1 MYEVYT
7 TCIPDDACELTHG
20 PSTHPQILSQTLEQL
35 QMNISSSMVVGART
49 WRKICQTTLVSYGIS
64 EACAV
69 PLLMIGRLGDGVH
82 QVKVAQA
89 AGMESPSL
97 VRLLDQLCSSG
108 YVCRTEDIHDRR
120 AKALSLTARGRELVQ
135 AVEQQLVRLRREVLA
150 TIDPDDLEA
159 ALRVLRAF
167 EGFLNGFFTGM
178 PPARDWFYGVRTF
191 AASMIALYIAML
203 MQMPRPYWAMA
214 TVYIVSS
221 PFVGPTSSKALYRAV
236 GTFMGAAAAV
246 FFVPM
251 FVQTPYVLVVVIALW
266 TGILLFLS
274 LHLRTANSYALM
286 LAGYTLP
293 LIALPVVDN
302 PLAVWDVAEARTEEI
317 FLGIAVA
324 AVVGAMFWP
333 RRLAPVFDDSVS
345 KWFADAQVYSQ
356 RFLSR
361 NVQPEE
367 ISTLRGG
374 MVATFNTLELMIG
387 QLPHE
392 GSRPQTVRNTKE
404 LRGRMIHLLP
414 VIDALDDAVYA
425 LEHRAPELLERFTP
439 LLTAANEWLASTQ
452 KDAPLE
458 RWRVL
463 RDQIEALQP
472 DADALDDRHQLLF
485 SNALYRLGEWV
496 DLWQDCRSLQ
506 AAIQCESQDSWRA
519 VYRHWRLGRLTPFL
533 DRGLMFYSA
542 FSTVTAI
549 IVASVL
555 WILLGWTD
563 GGSAVILAAV
573 ACSFFASMDDPAPQI
588 YRFFFWTAMSV
599 LFASLYLF
607 LVLPNLH
614 DFPMLVLAF
623 SVPFICI
630 GTLTVQPRFYL
641 GMLLTLV
648 NTSSFISIQGAYDA
662 DFLAFANS
670 NLAGPVGLLFAFVWT
685 LIARPFGAEL
695 AAKRLT
701 RFSWRDIDT
710 GIALREVRVALN
722 LLDLLAYSPR
732 ILGVPRVLLNQVVE
746 GVGGYFK
753 ACLKAGERLPA
764 PSGLLMTL
772 DRTRRAL
779 NGQGLQGED
788 ETRLHLLHALSGLRL
803 ALLPG
808 VEFLGGTEME
818 APLPDGAPL

>member
-1 MYEVYT
+1 M
-7 TCIPDDACELTHG
+7 
-20 PSTHPQILSQTLEQL
+20 S
-35 QMNISSSMVVGART
+35 
-49 WRKICQTTLVSYGIS
+49 
-64 EACAV
+64 
-69 PLLMIGRLGDGVH
+69 
-82 QVKVAQA
+82 
-89 AGMESPSL
+89 
-97 VRLLDQLCSSG
+97 
-108 YVCRTEDIHDRR
+108 
-120 AKALSLTARGRELVQ
+120 
-135 AVEQQLVRLRREVLA
+135 
-150 TIDPDDLEA
+150 
-159 ALRVLRAF
+159 
-167 EGFLNGFFTGM
+167 GFFSGM

-191 AASMIALYIAML
+191 AASMIALYIALL

-236 GTFMGAAAAV
+236 GTFLGAAAAV
-246 FFVPM
+246 LFVPM
-251 FVQTPYVLVVVIALW
+251 FVQSPYVLVVVIALW

-274 LHLRTANSYALM
+274 MHLRTANNYALM

-302 PLAVWDVAEARTEEI
+302 PLGVWDVAEARTEEI

-333 RRLAPVFDDSVS
+333 RRLAPVFNDSVG
-345 KWFADAQVYSQ
+345 KWFADASTYSQ
-356 RFLSR
+356 RFLGR

-367 ISTLRGG
+367 VSALRAS
-374 MVATFNTLELMIG
+374 MVTTFNTLELMIG

-392 GSRPQTVRNTKE
+392 GARPQTVRNTKE

-414 VIDALDDAVYA
+414 VIDALDDALYA
-425 LEHRAPELLERFTP
+425 LERRTPELVDKFTP
-439 LLTAANEWLASTQ
+439 LLVAATQWLEH
-452 KDAPLE
+452 KDADLN
-458 RWRVL
+458 RWQAL
-463 RDQIEALQP
+463 KDQLQALQP
-472 DADALDDRHQLLF
+472 DAEALEDRKQLLF
-485 SNALYRLGEWV
+485 SNAIYRLGEWI

-506 AAIQCESQDSWRA
+506 HAIQCESQDSWRA
-519 VYRHWRLGRLTPFL
+519 VYRHWRLGRLTAFL
-533 DRGLMFYSA
+533 DRGLMLYSA
-542 FSTVTAI
+542 ASTVMAI

-563 GGSAVILAAV
+563 GGAAVILAAV

-623 SVPFICI
+623 AVPFII
-630 GTLTVQPRFYL
+630 VGTLTVKPQFYL

-662 DFLAFANS
+662 DFLSFVNS

-701 RFSWRDIDT
+701 RFAWRDIVSLTEPATLADHRKLGVQVLDRLMQHLPRLAMTGQDT
-710 GIALREVRVALN
+710 GSALRDLRVALN
-722 LLDLLAYSPR
+722 LLDLP
-732 ILGVPRVLLNQVVE
+732 VL
-746 GVGGYFK
+746 
-753 ACLKAGERLPA
+753 
-764 PSGLLMTL
+764 S
-772 DRTRRAL
+772 
-779 NGQGLQGED
+779 
-788 ETRLHLLHALSGLRL
+788 LSSSSSTVIGIATWCSSKLSI
-803 ALLPG
+803 AFG
-808 VEFLGGTEME
+808 S
-818 APLPDGAPL
+818 

>member
-1 MYEVYT
+1 
-7 TCIPDDACELTHG
+7 
-20 PSTHPQILSQTLEQL
+20 LS
-35 QMNISSSMVVGART
+35 
-49 WRKICQTTLVSYGIS
+49 
-64 EACAV
+64 
-69 PLLMIGRLGDGVH
+69 
-82 QVKVAQA
+82 
-89 AGMESPSL
+89 
-97 VRLLDQLCSSG
+97 
-108 YVCRTEDIHDRR
+108 
-120 AKALSLTARGRELVQ
+120 
-135 AVEQQLVRLRREVLA
+135 
-150 TIDPDDLEA
+150 
-159 ALRVLRAF
+159 
-167 EGFLNGFFTGM
+167 GFFSGM
-178 PPARDWFYGVRTF
+178 PSARDWFYGVRTF
-191 AASMIALYIAML
+191 AASMIALYIALL

-236 GTFMGAAAAV
+236 GTFLGAAAAV
-246 FFVPM
+246 LFVPM
-251 FVQTPYVLVVVIALW
+251 FVQSPYVLVVVIALW
-266 TGILLFLS
+266 TGTLLFLS
-274 LHLRTANSYALM
+274 MHLRTANNYALM

-293 LIALPVVDN
+293 LIALPVVNN

-333 RRLAPVFDDSVS
+333 RRLAPVFNDSVS
-345 KWFADAQVYSQ
+345 KWFADASTYSA
-356 RFLSR
+356 RFLGR
-361 NVQPEE
+361 NLQPDEV
-367 ISTLRGG
+367 SALRTS

-392 GSRPQTVRNTKE
+392 GARPQTVRNTKE

-414 VIDALDDAVYA
+414 VIDALDDALYA
-425 LEHRAPELLERFTP
+425 LERRTPELVDKFAP
-439 LLTAANEWLASTQ
+439 LLAAASEWLEH
-452 KDAPLE
+452 KDAE
-458 RWRVL
+458 IGRWQAL
-463 RDQIEALQP
+463 KDQLEALQP
-472 DADALDDRHQLLF
+472 SAEELGDRKQLLF
-485 SNALYRLGEWV
+485 SNAIYRLGEWV

-506 AAIQCESQDSWRA
+506 HAIQCESQDSWRA

-542 FSTVTAI
+542 ASTVAAI

-599 LFASLYLF
+599 VFASLYLF

-623 SVPFICI
+623 AVPFICI
-630 GTLTVQPRFYL
+630 GTLTVKPQFYL

-662 DFLAFANS
+662 DFLSFANS

-701 RFSWRDIDT
+701 RFAWRDIVSLTEPASLADHRRLGVQVLDRLMQHLPRLAVIGQDT

-722 LLDLLAYSPR
+722 LLDLLAYT
-732 ILGVPRVLLNQVVE
+732 PRVQGAPQALLHQVVAE
-746 GVGGYFK
+746 VGEYFR

-764 PSGLLMTL
+764 PSPLLMTL

-779 NGQGLQGED
+779 AGAPD
-788 ETRLHLLHALSGLRL
+788 EQTRLHLLHALSGLRL

-808 VEFLGGTEME
+808 VEFVGSAEPE
-818 APLPDGAPL
+818 EPLPHGIDGAPL

>member
-1 MYEVYT
+1 
-7 TCIPDDACELTHG
+7 
-20 PSTHPQILSQTLEQL
+20 
-35 QMNISSSMVVGART
+35 
-49 WRKICQTTLVSYGIS
+49 
-64 EACAV
+64 
-69 PLLMIGRLGDGVH
+69 
-82 QVKVAQA
+82 
-89 AGMESPSL
+89 
-97 VRLLDQLCSSG
+97 
-108 YVCRTEDIHDRR
+108 
-120 AKALSLTARGRELVQ
+120 
-135 AVEQQLVRLRREVLA
+135 
-150 TIDPDDLEA
+150 
-159 ALRVLRAF
+159 
-167 EGFLNGFFTGM
+167 M
-178 PPARDWFYGVRTF
+178 PPARDWFYGARTF

-236 GTFMGAAAAV
+236 GTLLGAAAAV
-246 FFVPM
+246 LFVPM
-251 FVQTPYVLVVVIALW
+251 FVQSPYLLVLVIALW

-317 FLGIAVA
+317 FLGIVCA
-324 AVVGAMFWP
+324 AVVGSMFWP
-333 RRLAPVFDDSVS
+333 RRLAPVFVDAAG
-345 KWFADAQVYSQ
+345 KWFADAATYSQ

-361 NVQPEE
+361 TVDPQEV
-367 ISTLRGG
+367 SALRGS
-374 MVATFNTLELMIG
+374 MVATFNSLELMIG

-392 GSRPQTVRNTKE
+392 GARPQTVRNTKE

-414 VIDALDDAVYA
+414 VVDALDDALYA
-425 LEHRAPELLERFTP
+425 LERRTPELVAQFAP
-439 LLTAANEWLASTQ
+439 LLEQANAWLQDTAAGASV
-452 KDAPLE
+452 E
-458 RWRVL
+458 RWQAL
-463 RDQIEALQP
+463 RNQLDALQP
-472 DADALDDRHQLLF
+472 SAEALDDRRQLLL
-485 SNALYRLGEWV
+485 SNALYRLGEWI

-506 AAIQCESQDSWRA
+506 HAIQCESQDTWRA

-533 DRGLMFYSA
+533 DRGLMLYSVV
-542 FSTVTAI
+542 STITAI

-607 LVLPNLH
+607 LILPNLH

-623 SVPFICI
+623 AVPFICV

-641 GMLLTLV
+641 GMLLTIV

-662 DFLAFANS
+662 DFLSFANS
-670 NLAGPVGLLFAFVWT
+670 NLAGPMGLLFAFVWT
-685 LIARPFGAEL
+685 LIARPFGSEL

-701 RFSWRDIDT
+701 RFSWRDIVGLTQPATLAEHRHLGAQMLDRLMQHLPRLAMTGQDT
-710 GIALREVRVALN
+710 GVALRELRVALN

-732 ILGVPRVLLNQVVE
+732 VQGSAQALVRQVVAE
-746 GVGGYFK
+746 VGAYFQ

-764 PSGLLMTL
+764 PSALLMTL

-779 NGQGLQGED
+779 NAQAQD
-788 ETRLHLLHALSGLRL
+788 DHETRLHLLHALSGLRL

-808 VEFLGGTEME
+808 VEFVGGGELE
-818 APLPDGAPL
+818 EPLPHGIDGAPL

>member
-1 MYEVYT
+1 
-7 TCIPDDACELTHG
+7 
-20 PSTHPQILSQTLEQL
+20 
-35 QMNISSSMVVGART
+35 
-49 WRKICQTTLVSYGIS
+49 
-64 EACAV
+64 
-69 PLLMIGRLGDGVH
+69 
-82 QVKVAQA
+82 
-89 AGMESPSL
+89 
-97 VRLLDQLCSSG
+97 
-108 YVCRTEDIHDRR
+108 
-120 AKALSLTARGRELVQ
+120 
-135 AVEQQLVRLRREVLA
+135 
-150 TIDPDDLEA
+150 
-159 ALRVLRAF
+159 
-167 EGFLNGFFTGM
+167 M

-191 AASMIALYIAML
+191 AASMIALYIALL

-221 PFVGPTSSKALYRAV
+221 PFLGPTSSKALYRAI
-236 GTFMGAAAAV
+236 GTFVGAAAAV
-246 FFVPM
+246 LFVPM
-251 FVQTPYVLVVVIALW
+251 FVQSPYVLVVVIALW
-266 TGILLFLS
+266 TGTLLFLS
-274 LHLRTANSYALM
+274 LHLRTANNYALM

-293 LIALPVVDN
+293 LIALPVVNN
-302 PLAVWDVAEARTEEI
+302 PLGVWDVAEARTEEI

-333 RRLAPVFDDSVS
+333 RRLAPVFNDSVS
-345 KWFADAQVYSQ
+345 KWFTDASTYSL

-367 ISTLRGG
+367 VSALRAS
-374 MVATFNTLELMIG
+374 MVATFNSLELMIG

-414 VIDALDDAVYA
+414 VIDALDDALYA
-425 LEHRAPELLERFTP
+425 LERRTPELVDKFAP
-439 LLTAANEWLASTQ
+439 LLAATTEWLEH
-452 KDAPLE
+452 KDADLD
-458 RWRVL
+458 RWQAL
-463 RDQIEALQP
+463 KAQLEALQP
-472 DADALDDRHQLLF
+472 APEALDERKQLLF
-485 SNALYRLGEWV
+485 SNAIYRLGEWI

-506 AAIQCESQDSWRA
+506 YAIQCESQDSWRA
-519 VYRHWRLGRLTPFL
+519 VYRHWRLGRLSPFL

-542 FSTVTAI
+542 ASTVTAI

-599 LFASLYLF
+599 VFASLYLF

-623 SVPFICI
+623 AVPFICV
-630 GTLTVQPRFYL
+630 GTLTVKPQFYL

-662 DFLAFANS
+662 DFLSFANS
-670 NLAGPVGLLFAFVWT
+670 NLAGPMGLLFAFIWT

-701 RFSWRDIDT
+701 RFSWRDIVSLSESATLSEHRLLGIRMLDRLMQHLPRLAMT
-710 GIALREVRVALN
+710 GQDSGVALREVRVALN
-722 LLDLLAYSPR
+722 LLDLLAYTPR
-732 ILGVPRVLLNQVVE
+732 VLGVPQVLLRQVVAE
-746 GVGGYFK
+746 VGEYFK
-753 ACLKAGERLPA
+753 ACLKAGERLQA
-764 PSGLLMTL
+764 PSPLLMTL

-779 NGQGLQGED
+779 SGAGDD
-788 ETRLHLLHALSGLRL
+788 ETRRHLLHALSGLRL

-808 VEFLGGTEME
+808 VEFVGSAESE
-818 APLPDGAPL
+818 EPLPHGIDGAPL

>member
-1 MYEVYT
+1 
-7 TCIPDDACELTHG
+7 
-20 PSTHPQILSQTLEQL
+20 
-35 QMNISSSMVVGART
+35 
-49 WRKICQTTLVSYGIS
+49 
-64 EACAV
+64 
-69 PLLMIGRLGDGVH
+69 
-82 QVKVAQA
+82 
-89 AGMESPSL
+89 
-97 VRLLDQLCSSG
+97 
-108 YVCRTEDIHDRR
+108 
-120 AKALSLTARGRELVQ
+120 
-135 AVEQQLVRLRREVLA
+135 
-150 TIDPDDLEA
+150 
-159 ALRVLRAF
+159 
-167 EGFLNGFFTGM
+167 M

-191 AASMIALYIAML
+191 AASMIALYIALL

-221 PFVGPTSSKALYRAV
+221 PFLGPTSSKALYRAV
-236 GTFMGAAAAV
+236 GTFVGAAAAV
-246 FFVPM
+246 LFVPM
-251 FVQTPYVLVVVIALW
+251 FVQSPYVLVVVIALW
-266 TGILLFLS
+266 TGTLLFLS
-274 LHLRTANSYALM
+274 LHLRTANNYALM

-293 LIALPVVDN
+293 LIALPVVNN
-302 PLAVWDVAEARTEEI
+302 PLGVWDVAEARTEEI

-333 RRLAPVFDDSVS
+333 RRLAPVFNDSVS
-345 KWFADAQVYSQ
+345 KWFTDASTYSL

-367 ISTLRGG
+367 VSALRAS
-374 MVATFNTLELMIG
+374 MVATFNSLELMIG

-414 VIDALDDAVYA
+414 VIDALDDALYA
-425 LEHRAPELLERFTP
+425 LERRTPELVDKFTP
-439 LLTAANEWLASTQ
+439 LLAATTEWLEH
-452 KDAPLE
+452 KDADLD
-458 RWRVL
+458 RWQAL
-463 RDQIEALQP
+463 KDQLEALQP
-472 DADALDDRHQLLF
+472 APEALDDRKQLLF
-485 SNALYRLGEWV
+485 SNAIYRLGEWI

-506 AAIQCESQDSWRA
+506 YAIQCESQDSWRA
-519 VYRHWRLGRLTPFL
+519 VYRHWRLGRLSPFL

-542 FSTVTAI
+542 ASTVTAI

-599 LFASLYLF
+599 VFASLYLF

-623 SVPFICI
+623 AVPFICV
-630 GTLTVQPRFYL
+630 GTLTVKPQFYL

-662 DFLAFANS
+662 DFLSFANS
-670 NLAGPVGLLFAFVWT
+670 NLAGPMGLLFAFIWT

-701 RFSWRDIDT
+701 RFSWRDIVSLSEPATLSEHRLLGIRMLDRLMQHLPRLAMT
-710 GIALREVRVALN
+710 GQDSGVALREVRVALN
-722 LLDLLAYSPR
+722 LLDLLAYTPR
-732 ILGVPRVLLNQVVE
+732 VLGVPQVLLRQVVAE
-746 GVGGYFK
+746 VGEYFK
-753 ACLKAGERLPA
+753 ACLKAGERLQA
-764 PSGLLMTL
+764 PSPLLMTL

-779 NGQGLQGED
+779 SGAGDD
-788 ETRLHLLHALSGLRL
+788 ETRRHLLHALSGLRL

-808 VEFLGGTEME
+808 VEFVGAAEPE
-818 APLPDGAPL
+818 EPLPHGIDGAPL

>member
-1 MYEVYT
+1 M
-7 TCIPDDACELTHG
+7 
-20 PSTHPQILSQTLEQL
+20 S
-35 QMNISSSMVVGART
+35 
-49 WRKICQTTLVSYGIS
+49 
-64 EACAV
+64 
-69 PLLMIGRLGDGVH
+69 
-82 QVKVAQA
+82 
-89 AGMESPSL
+89 
-97 VRLLDQLCSSG
+97 
-108 YVCRTEDIHDRR
+108 
-120 AKALSLTARGRELVQ
+120 
-135 AVEQQLVRLRREVLA
+135 
-150 TIDPDDLEA
+150 
-159 ALRVLRAF
+159 
-167 EGFLNGFFTGM
+167 GFFTGV
-178 PPARDWFYGVRTF
+178 PPARDWFFGVRTF
-191 AASMIALYIAML
+191 AASMIALYIALL

-236 GTFMGAAAAV
+236 GTFLGAAAAV

-251 FVQTPYVLVVVIALW
+251 FVQSPYVLVLVIALW

-274 LHLRTANSYALM
+274 LHLRTANNYALM

-293 LIALPVVDN
+293 LIALPVMNN
-302 PLAVWDVAEARTEEI
+302 PLSVWDVAEARTEEI

-333 RRLAPVFDDSVS
+333 RRLAPVFNGSVS
-345 KWFADAQVYSQ
+345 KWFADASTYSLQ
-356 RFLSR
+356 FLGR
-361 NVQPEE
+361 HVQPAEV
-367 ISTLRGG
+367 SALRAS
-374 MVATFNTLELMIG
+374 MVATFNSLEMMIG

-392 GSRPQTVRNTKE
+392 GARPQTVRNTKE
-404 LRGRMIHLLP
+404 LRGRMIHLLT
-414 VIDALDDAVYA
+414 VVDALDDALYA
-425 LEHRAPELLERFTP
+425 LERRTPELVDKFAP
-439 LLTAANEWLASTQ
+439 LLSAAGEWLQ
-452 KDAPLE
+452 HKDADVD
-458 RWRVL
+458 RWQAL
-463 RDQIEALQP
+463 KDQVEALQP
-472 DADALDDRHQLLF
+472 NVEALEDRKQLLF
-485 SNALYRLGEWV
+485 SNALYRLGEWI

-506 AAIQCESQDSWRA
+506 IAIQCENQDSWHA
-519 VYRHWRLGRLTPFL
+519 VYRHWRLGRLSPFL
-533 DRGLMFYSA
+533 DRGLMLYSA
-542 FSTVTAI
+542 ASTVTAI

-623 SVPFICI
+623 AVPFII
-630 GTLTVQPRFYL
+630 VGTLTVKPQFYL

-662 DFLAFANS
+662 DFLSFANA

-701 RFSWRDIDT
+701 RFSWRDIVGLSEPASLAEHRHLGVQMLDRLMQHLPRLALTGQDT

-722 LLDLLAYSPR
+722 MLDLLAYAPR
-732 ILGVPRVLLNQVVE
+732 IDGVPNALLRQVVAE
-746 GVGGYFK
+746 VGEYFK
-753 ACLKAGERLPA
+753 ACLKAGRRLPA
-764 PSGLLMTL
+764 PSPLLMTM
-772 DRTRRAL
+772 DRARRAL
-779 NGQGLQGED
+779 GGAGDD
-788 ETRLHLLHALSGLRL
+788 ETRLQLLHALSGLRL

-808 VEFLGGTEME
+808 VEFVSSAELEE
-818 APLPDGAPL
+818 PLPHGIDGAPL

>member
-1 MYEVYT
+1 M
-7 TCIPDDACELTHG
+7 
-20 PSTHPQILSQTLEQL
+20 S
-35 QMNISSSMVVGART
+35 
-49 WRKICQTTLVSYGIS
+49 
-64 EACAV
+64 
-69 PLLMIGRLGDGVH
+69 
-82 QVKVAQA
+82 
-89 AGMESPSL
+89 
-97 VRLLDQLCSSG
+97 
-108 YVCRTEDIHDRR
+108 
-120 AKALSLTARGRELVQ
+120 
-135 AVEQQLVRLRREVLA
+135 
-150 TIDPDDLEA
+150 
-159 ALRVLRAF
+159 
-167 EGFLNGFFTGM
+167 GFFTGV
-178 PPARDWFYGVRTF
+178 PPARDWFFGVRTF
-191 AASMIALYIAML
+191 AASMIALYIALL

-236 GTFMGAAAAV
+236 GTFLGAAAAV

-251 FVQTPYVLVVVIALW
+251 FVQSPYVLVLVVALW

-274 LHLRTANSYALM
+274 LHLRTANNYALM

-293 LIALPVVDN
+293 LIALPVMNN
-302 PLAVWDVAEARTEEI
+302 PLSVWDVAEARTEEI

-333 RRLAPVFDDSVS
+333 RRLAPVFNDSVS
-345 KWFADAQVYSQ
+345 KWFADASTYSLQ
-356 RFLSR
+356 FLGR
-361 NVQPEE
+361 HVQPAEA
-367 ISTLRGG
+367 SALRAS
-374 MVATFNTLELMIG
+374 MVATFNSLELMIG

-392 GSRPQTVRNTKE
+392 GARPQTVRNTKE
-404 LRGRMIHLLP
+404 LRGRMIHLLT
-414 VIDALDDAVYA
+414 VVDALDDALCA
-425 LEHRAPELLERFTP
+425 LERRTPELVDKFAP
-439 LLTAANEWLASTQ
+439 LLDAASEWLQ
-452 KDAPLE
+452 HKDADVD
-458 RWRVL
+458 RWQAL
-463 RDQIEALQP
+463 KDQVEALQP
-472 DADALDDRHQLLF
+472 NVEALEDRKQLLF
-485 SNALYRLGEWV
+485 SNALYRLGEWI

-506 AAIQCESQDSWRA
+506 IAIQCENQDSWHA
-519 VYRHWRLGRLTPFL
+519 VYRHWRLGRLSPFL
-533 DRGLMFYSA
+533 DRGLMLYSA
-542 FSTVTAI
+542 ASTVTAI

-623 SVPFICI
+623 AVPFII
-630 GTLTVQPRFYL
+630 VGTLTVKPQFYL

-662 DFLAFANS
+662 DFLSFANA

-701 RFSWRDIDT
+701 RFSWRDIVGLSEPASLAEHRHLGVQMLDRLMQHLPRLALTGQDT

-722 LLDLLAYSPR
+722 MLDLLAYAPR
-732 ILGVPRVLLNQVVE
+732 IDGVPNALLRQVVAE
-746 GVGGYFK
+746 VGEYFK
-753 ACLKAGERLPA
+753 ACLKAGRRLPA
-764 PSGLLMTL
+764 PSPLLMTM
-772 DRTRRAL
+772 DRARRAL
-779 NGQGLQGED
+779 GGAGDD
-788 ETRLHLLHALSGLRL
+788 ETRLQLLHALSGLRL

-808 VEFLGGTEME
+808 VEFVGSAELEE
-818 APLPDGAPL
+818 PLPHGIDGAPL

>member
-1 MYEVYT
+1 
-7 TCIPDDACELTHG
+7 
-20 PSTHPQILSQTLEQL
+20 
-35 QMNISSSMVVGART
+35 
-49 WRKICQTTLVSYGIS
+49 
-64 EACAV
+64 
-69 PLLMIGRLGDGVH
+69 
-82 QVKVAQA
+82 
-89 AGMESPSL
+89 
-97 VRLLDQLCSSG
+97 
-108 YVCRTEDIHDRR
+108 
-120 AKALSLTARGRELVQ
+120 
-135 AVEQQLVRLRREVLA
+135 
-150 TIDPDDLEA
+150 
-159 ALRVLRAF
+159 
-167 EGFLNGFFTGM
+167 
-178 PPARDWFYGVRTF
+178 
-191 AASMIALYIAML
+191 
-203 MQMPRPYWAMA
+203 
-214 TVYIVSS
+214 
-221 PFVGPTSSKALYRAV
+221 V
-236 GTFMGAAAAV
+236 GTFLGAAAAV

-251 FVQTPYVLVVVIALW
+251 FVQSPYVLVLAIALW

-274 LHLRTANSYALM
+274 LHLRTANNYALM

-293 LIALPVVDN
+293 LIALPVVNN

-333 RRLAPVFDDSVS
+333 RRLAPVFNDSVS
-345 KWFADAQVYSQ
+345 KWFADASTYSLQ
-356 RFLSR
+356 FLSR
-361 NVQPEE
+361 QVQPGE
-367 ISTLRGG
+367 ISALRAA
-374 MVATFNTLELMIG
+374 MVTTFNSLELMIG

-392 GSRPQTVRNTKE
+392 GARPQTVRNTKE
-404 LRGRMIHLLP
+404 LRGRMIHLLT
-414 VIDALDDAVYA
+414 VVDALDDALYA
-425 LEHRAPELLERFTP
+425 LERRTPELVDKFAP
-439 LLTAANEWLASTQ
+439 LLGAASEWLQ
-452 KDAPLE
+452 HKDADIH
-458 RWRVL
+458 RWQAL
-463 RDQIEALQP
+463 KDQLEALQP
-472 DADALDDRHQLLF
+472 SAEALQDRKQLLF
-485 SNALYRLGEWV
+485 SNALYRLGEWI

-506 AAIQCESQDSWRA
+506 IAIQCENLDSWRA
-519 VYRHWRLGRLTPFL
+519 VYRHWRLGRLSPFL
-533 DRGLMFYSA
+533 DRGLMLYSA
-542 FSTVTAI
+542 ASTVTAI

-563 GGSAVILAAV
+563 GGAAVILAAV

-623 SVPFICI
+623 AVPFIVV
-630 GTLTVQPRFYL
+630 GTLTVKPQFYL

-662 DFLAFANS
+662 DFLSFANS

-701 RFSWRDIDT
+701 RFSWRDIVGLSEPATLAEHRHLGVQMLDRLMQHLPRLAMTGQDT

-722 LLDLLAYSPR
+722 MLDLLAYAPR
-732 ILGVPRVLLNQVVE
+732 IEGTPNALLRQVVAE
-746 GVGGYFK
+746 VGEYFK

-764 PSGLLMTL
+764 PSPLLMTM

-779 NGQGLQGED
+779 GGAGDD

-808 VEFLGGTEME
+808 VEFVGSAELEE
-818 APLPDGAPL
+818 PLPHGIDGAPL

>member
-1 MYEVYT
+1 M
-7 TCIPDDACELTHG
+7 
-20 PSTHPQILSQTLEQL
+20 
-35 QMNISSSMVVGART
+35 
-49 WRKICQTTLVSYGIS
+49 
-64 EACAV
+64 
-69 PLLMIGRLGDGVH
+69 
-82 QVKVAQA
+82 
-89 AGMESPSL
+89 
-97 VRLLDQLCSSG
+97 
-108 YVCRTEDIHDRR
+108 
-120 AKALSLTARGRELVQ
+120 
-135 AVEQQLVRLRREVLA
+135 
-150 TIDPDDLEA
+150 
-159 ALRVLRAF
+159 
-167 EGFLNGFFTGM
+167 NGFFTGM

-221 PFVGPTSSKALYRAV
+221 PFVGPTSSKALYRAI
-236 GTFMGAAAAV
+236 GTFLGAMAAV

-251 FVQTPYVLVVVIALW
+251 FVQTPYLLVVVIALW

-302 PLAVWDVAEARTEEI
+302 PLAVWDVAEARAEEI

-361 NVQPEE
+361 NVQPKEV
-367 ISTLRGG
+367 STLRGG

-392 GSRPQTVRNTKE
+392 GARPQTVRNTKE

-414 VIDALDDAVYA
+414 VVEALDDALYA
-425 LEHRAPELLERFTP
+425 LERRTPELVGKLAP
-439 LLTAANEWLASTQ
+439 LLAATTEWLESTK
-452 KDAPLE
+452 KDAPVE

-463 RDQIEALQP
+463 RDQLEALQP
-472 DADALDDRHQLLF
+472 DALDDRYQLLF
-485 SNALYRLGEWV
+485 SNALYRLGEWI

-506 AAIQCESQDSWRA
+506 VAIQCGNLDTWRA

-542 FSTVTAI
+542 FSTVSAI

-588 YRFFFWTAMSV
+588 YKFFFWTALSV
-599 LFASLYLF
+599 VFASLYLF
-607 LVLPNLH
+607 LILPNLH

-623 SVPFICI
+623 AVPFICV

-641 GMLLTLV
+641 GMLLTIV

-662 DFLAFANS
+662 DFLSFANS
-670 NLAGPVGLLFAFVWT
+670 NLAGPVGLLFAFLWT

-701 RFSWRDIDT
+701 RFSWRDIVSLTKPATLAEHRHMGAQMLDRLMQHLPRLAIIGQDT
-710 GIALREVRVALN
+710 GIALRELGVALS
-722 LLDLLAYSPR
+722 LMDLQAYSPR

-746 GVGGYFK
+746 DVGVYFK
-753 ACLKAGERLPA
+753 ACLKAGERLPT

-803 ALLPG
+803 SLLPG
-808 VEFLGGTEME
+808 VEFVSAGEMD

>member
-1 MYEVYT
+1 M
-7 TCIPDDACELTHG
+7 
-20 PSTHPQILSQTLEQL
+20 
-35 QMNISSSMVVGART
+35 
-49 WRKICQTTLVSYGIS
+49 
-64 EACAV
+64 
-69 PLLMIGRLGDGVH
+69 
-82 QVKVAQA
+82 
-89 AGMESPSL
+89 
-97 VRLLDQLCSSG
+97 
-108 YVCRTEDIHDRR
+108 
-120 AKALSLTARGRELVQ
+120 
-135 AVEQQLVRLRREVLA
+135 
-150 TIDPDDLEA
+150 
-159 ALRVLRAF
+159 
-167 EGFLNGFFTGM
+167 NGFFSGM

-191 AASMIALYIAML
+191 AASMIALYIALL

-214 TVYIVSS
+214 TVYIVSN
-221 PFVGPTSSKALYRAV
+221 PFLGPTTSKALYRAV
-236 GTFMGAAAAV
+236 GTFVGAAAAV
-246 FFVPM
+246 LFVPM
-251 FVQTPYVLVVVIALW
+251 FVQSPYVLVVVIALW
-266 TGILLFLS
+266 TGTLLFLS
-274 LHLRTANSYALM
+274 LHLRTANNYALM

-293 LIALPVVDN
+293 LIALPVVNN

-333 RRLAPVFDDSVS
+333 RRLAPVFNDSVG
-345 KWFADAQVYSQ
+345 KWFADASTYSL

-367 ISTLRGG
+367 VSALRAS
-374 MVATFNTLELMIG
+374 MVATFNSLELMIG

-414 VIDALDDAVYA
+414 VIDALDDALYA
-425 LEHRAPELLERFTP
+425 LERRTPELVDKFAP
-439 LLTAANEWLASTQ
+439 LLAATTEWLEH
-452 KDAPLE
+452 KDDDLE
-458 RWRVL
+458 RWQAL
-463 RDQIEALQP
+463 KDQLEALQP
-472 DADALDDRHQLLF
+472 APEALDDRKQLLF
-485 SNALYRLGEWV
+485 SNAIYRLAEWI

-506 AAIQCESQDSWRA
+506 HAIQCESQDSWRA

-542 FSTVTAI
+542 ASTVTAI

-599 LFASLYLF
+599 VFASLYLF

-623 SVPFICI
+623 AVPFIVV
-630 GTLTVQPRFYL
+630 GTLTVKPQFYL

-662 DFLAFANS
+662 DFLSFANS
-670 NLAGPVGLLFAFVWT
+670 NLAGPMGLLFAFIWT
-685 LIARPFGAEL
+685 LVARPFGAEL

-701 RFSWRDIDT
+701 RFSWRDIVSLAEPATLSEHRLLGIRMLDRLMQHLPRLAMT
-710 GIALREVRVALN
+710 GQDSGVALREVRVALN
-722 LLDLLAYSPR
+722 LLDLLAYTPR
-732 ILGVPRVLLNQVVE
+732 ILGLPQVLLRQVVAE
-746 GVGGYFK
+746 VGEYFK

-764 PSGLLMTL
+764 PSPLLMTL

-779 NGQGLQGED
+779 SGAGDD
-788 ETRLHLLHALSGLRL
+788 ETRRHLLHALSGLRL

-808 VEFLGGTEME
+808 VEFVGSAEPE
-818 APLPDGAPL
+818 EPLPHGIDGAPL

>member
-1 MYEVYT
+1 
-7 TCIPDDACELTHG
+7 
-20 PSTHPQILSQTLEQL
+20 
-35 QMNISSSMVVGART
+35 
-49 WRKICQTTLVSYGIS
+49 
-64 EACAV
+64 
-69 PLLMIGRLGDGVH
+69 
-82 QVKVAQA
+82 
-89 AGMESPSL
+89 
-97 VRLLDQLCSSG
+97 
-108 YVCRTEDIHDRR
+108 
-120 AKALSLTARGRELVQ
+120 
-135 AVEQQLVRLRREVLA
+135 
-150 TIDPDDLEA
+150 
-159 ALRVLRAF
+159 
-167 EGFLNGFFTGM
+167 M

-191 AASMIALYIAML
+191 AASMIALYIALL

-221 PFVGPTSSKALYRAV
+221 PFLGPTSSKALYRAV
-236 GTFMGAAAAV
+236 GTFIGAAAAV
-246 FFVPM
+246 LFVPM
-251 FVQTPYVLVVVIALW
+251 FVQSPYVLVVVIALW
-266 TGILLFLS
+266 TGTLLFLS
-274 LHLRTANSYALM
+274 LHLRTANNYALM

-293 LIALPVVDN
+293 LIALPVVNN
-302 PLAVWDVAEARTEEI
+302 PLGVWDVAEARTEEI

-333 RRLAPVFDDSVS
+333 RRLAPVFNDSVS
-345 KWFADAQVYSQ
+345 KWFTDASTYSL

-367 ISTLRGG
+367 VSALRAS
-374 MVATFNTLELMIG
+374 MVATFNSLELMIG

-414 VIDALDDAVYA
+414 VIDALDDALYA
-425 LEHRAPELLERFTP
+425 LERRTPELVDKFAP
-439 LLTAANEWLASTQ
+439 LLTATTEWLEH
-452 KDAPLE
+452 KDADLA
-458 RWRVL
+458 RWQAL
-463 RDQIEALQP
+463 KDKLEALQP
-472 DADALDDRHQLLF
+472 APEALDDRKQLLF
-485 SNALYRLGEWV
+485 SNAIYRLGEWI

-506 AAIQCESQDSWRA
+506 YAIQCESQDNWRA
-519 VYRHWRLGRLTPFL
+519 VYRHWRLGRLSPFM

-542 FSTVTAI
+542 ASTVTAI

-599 LFASLYLF
+599 VFASLYLF

-623 SVPFICI
+623 AVPFICV
-630 GTLTVQPRFYL
+630 GTLTVKPQFYL
-641 GMLLTLV
+641 GMLLALV

-662 DFLAFANS
+662 DFLSFANS
-670 NLAGPVGLLFAFVWT
+670 NLAGPMGLLFAFIWT

-701 RFSWRDIDT
+701 RFSWRDIVGLSEPATLSEHRLLGIRMLDRLMQHLPRLAMT
-710 GIALREVRVALN
+710 GQDSGVALREVRVALN
-722 LLDLLAYSPR
+722 LLDLLAYTPR
-732 ILGVPRVLLNQVVE
+732 VLGVPQVLLRQVVAE
-746 GVGGYFK
+746 VGEYFK
-753 ACLKAGERLPA
+753 ACLKAGERLQA
-764 PSGLLMTL
+764 PSPLLMTL

-779 NGQGLQGED
+779 SGAGDD
-788 ETRLHLLHALSGLRL
+788 ETRRHLLHALSGLRL

-808 VEFLGGTEME
+808 IEFVGSAEPE
-818 APLPDGAPL
+818 EPLPHGIDGAPL

>member
-1 MYEVYT
+1 M
-7 TCIPDDACELTHG
+7 
-20 PSTHPQILSQTLEQL
+20 
-35 QMNISSSMVVGART
+35 
-49 WRKICQTTLVSYGIS
+49 
-64 EACAV
+64 
-69 PLLMIGRLGDGVH
+69 
-82 QVKVAQA
+82 
-89 AGMESPSL
+89 
-97 VRLLDQLCSSG
+97 
-108 YVCRTEDIHDRR
+108 
-120 AKALSLTARGRELVQ
+120 
-135 AVEQQLVRLRREVLA
+135 
-150 TIDPDDLEA
+150 
-159 ALRVLRAF
+159 
-167 EGFLNGFFTGM
+167 NGFFSGM

-191 AASMIALYIAML
+191 AASMTALYIALL

-221 PFVGPTSSKALYRAV
+221 PFLGPTSSKALYRAI
-236 GTFMGAAAAV
+236 GTFLGAAAAV
-246 FFVPM
+246 LFVPM
-251 FVQTPYVLVVVIALW
+251 FVQSPYVLVVVIALW

-274 LHLRTANSYALM
+274 LHLRTANNYALM

-302 PLAVWDVAEARTEEI
+302 PLAVWDVAESRTEEI

-333 RRLAPVFDDSVS
+333 RRLAPVFNDAVG
-345 KWFADAQVYSQ
+345 KWFADATTYSLK
-356 RFLSR
+356 FLSR
-361 NVQPEE
+361 DVQPEE
-367 ISTLRGG
+367 VAALRMA
-374 MVATFNTLELMIG
+374 MVGSFNSLELMIG

-392 GSRPQTVRNTKE
+392 GARPQTVRNTKE

-414 VIDALDDAVYA
+414 VIDALEDSLYA
-425 LEHRAPELLERFTP
+425 LERRTPELVEKFAP
-439 LLTAANEWLASTQ
+439 LLTATREWLSH
-452 KDAPLE
+452 KDADLG
-458 RWRVL
+458 RWQAL
-463 RDQIEALQP
+463 RDQLEALQP
-472 DADALDDRHQLLF
+472 SAEALEDRKQLLF
-485 SNALYRLGEWV
+485 SNALYRLGEFI

-506 AAIQCESQDSWRA
+506 DAILCERQDSWRA

-533 DRGLMFYSA
+533 DRGLMLYSVA
-542 FSTVTAI
+542 STILAI

-573 ACSFFASMDDPAPQI
+573 SCSFFASMDDPAPQI
-588 YRFFFWTAMSV
+588 YRFFFWTGMSV

-623 SVPFICI
+623 AVPFICV

-648 NTSSFISIQGAYDA
+648 NTSSFISISGAYDA
-662 DFLAFANS
+662 DFFAFVNS
-670 NLAGPVGLLFAFVWT
+670 NLAGPIGLLFAFIWT

-701 RFSWRDIDT
+701 RFSWKDIVSMTEPANLAEHRQLGVQLLDRLMQHLPRLALTGQDT
-710 GIALREVRVALN
+710 GIAMREVRVGLN
-722 LLDLLAYSPR
+722 LLDLLAYT
-732 ILGVPRVLLNQVVE
+732 PRVTGAPNALLKQVVAE
-746 GVGGYFK
+746 VGEYFR

-764 PSGLLMTL
+764 PSALLMTM

-779 NGQGLQGED
+779 NGHGDE
-788 ETRLHLLHALSGLRL
+788 ETRLNLLHALSGLRL

-808 VEFLGGTEME
+808 VEFVSNAEPE
-818 APLPDGAPL
+818 EPLPEGAPL

>member
-1 MYEVYT
+1 M
-7 TCIPDDACELTHG
+7 
-20 PSTHPQILSQTLEQL
+20 
-35 QMNISSSMVVGART
+35 
-49 WRKICQTTLVSYGIS
+49 
-64 EACAV
+64 
-69 PLLMIGRLGDGVH
+69 
-82 QVKVAQA
+82 
-89 AGMESPSL
+89 
-97 VRLLDQLCSSG
+97 
-108 YVCRTEDIHDRR
+108 
-120 AKALSLTARGRELVQ
+120 
-135 AVEQQLVRLRREVLA
+135 
-150 TIDPDDLEA
+150 
-159 ALRVLRAF
+159 
-167 EGFLNGFFTGM
+167 NGFFSGM

-191 AASMIALYIAML
+191 AASMIALYIALL

-214 TVYIVSS
+214 TVYIVSN
-221 PFVGPTSSKALYRAV
+221 PFLGPTTSKALYRAV
-236 GTFMGAAAAV
+236 GTFIGAAAAV
-246 FFVPM
+246 LFVPM
-251 FVQTPYVLVVVIALW
+251 FVQSPYVLVVVIALW
-266 TGILLFLS
+266 TGTLLFLS
-274 LHLRTANSYALM
+274 LHLRTANNYALM

-293 LIALPVVDN
+293 LIALPVVNN
-302 PLAVWDVAEARTEEI
+302 PLGVWDVAEARTEEI

-333 RRLAPVFDDSVS
+333 RRLAPVFNDSVS
-345 KWFADAQVYSQ
+345 KWFADASTYSQ

-367 ISTLRGG
+367 VSGLRAA
-374 MVATFNTLELMIG
+374 MVATFNSLELMIG

-414 VIDALDDAVYA
+414 VIDALDDALYA
-425 LEHRAPELLERFTP
+425 LERRTPELVDKFAP
-439 LLTAANEWLASTQ
+439 LLAATTEWLEH
-452 KDAPLE
+452 KDANLD
-458 RWRVL
+458 RWQAL
-463 RDQIEALQP
+463 KDQLEALQP
-472 DADALDDRHQLLF
+472 APDALDDRKQLLF
-485 SNALYRLGEWV
+485 SNAIYRLGEWI

-506 AAIQCESQDSWRA
+506 YAIQCESQDSWRA

-542 FSTVTAI
+542 ASTVTAI

-599 LFASLYLF
+599 VFASLYLF

-623 SVPFICI
+623 AVPFIVV
-630 GTLTVQPRFYL
+630 GTLTVKPQFYL

-662 DFLAFANS
+662 DFLSFANS
-670 NLAGPVGLLFAFVWT
+670 NLAGPMGLLFAFIWT

-701 RFSWRDIDT
+701 RFSWRDIVSLAEPATLSEHRLLGIRMLDRLMQHLPRLAMT
-710 GIALREVRVALN
+710 GQDSGVALREVRVALN
-722 LLDLLAYSPR
+722 LLDLLAYTPR
-732 ILGVPRVLLNQVVE
+732 ILGLPQVLLRQVVAE
-746 GVGGYFK
+746 VGEYFK

-764 PSGLLMTL
+764 PSPLLMTL

-779 NGQGLQGED
+779 SGAGDD
-788 ETRLHLLHALSGLRL
+788 ETRRHLLHALSGLRL

-808 VEFLGGTEME
+808 VEFVGSAELEE
-818 APLPDGAPL
+818 PLPHGIDGAPL

>member
-1 MYEVYT
+1 M
-7 TCIPDDACELTHG
+7 
-20 PSTHPQILSQTLEQL
+20 
-35 QMNISSSMVVGART
+35 
-49 WRKICQTTLVSYGIS
+49 
-64 EACAV
+64 
-69 PLLMIGRLGDGVH
+69 
-82 QVKVAQA
+82 
-89 AGMESPSL
+89 
-97 VRLLDQLCSSG
+97 
-108 YVCRTEDIHDRR
+108 
-120 AKALSLTARGRELVQ
+120 
-135 AVEQQLVRLRREVLA
+135 
-150 TIDPDDLEA
+150 
-159 ALRVLRAF
+159 
-167 EGFLNGFFTGM
+167 NGFFAGM

-191 AASMIALYIAML
+191 AASMIALYIALL

-221 PFVGPTSSKALYRAV
+221 PFLGPTSSKALYRAI
-236 GTFMGAAAAV
+236 GTFIGAAAAV
-246 FFVPM
+246 LFVPM
-251 FVQTPYVLVVVIALW
+251 FVQSPYVLVVVIALW
-266 TGILLFLS
+266 TGTLLFLS
-274 LHLRTANSYALM
+274 LHLRTANNYALM

-293 LIALPVVDN
+293 LIALPVVNN
-302 PLAVWDVAEARTEEI
+302 PLGVWDVAEARTEEI
-317 FLGIAVA
+317 FLGIVVA

-333 RRLAPVFDDSVS
+333 RRLAPVFNDSVS
-345 KWFADAQVYSQ
+345 KWFTDASTYSL

-367 ISTLRGG
+367 VSALRAS
-374 MVATFNTLELMIG
+374 MVATFNSLELMIG

-414 VIDALDDAVYA
+414 VVDALDDALYA
-425 LEHRAPELLERFTP
+425 LERRTPELVDKFAP
-439 LLTAANEWLASTQ
+439 LLTATTEWLGH
-452 KDAPLE
+452 KDADLD
-458 RWRVL
+458 RWQAL
-463 RDQIEALQP
+463 KDQLEALQP
-472 DADALDDRHQLLF
+472 ASEALDDRKQLLF
-485 SNALYRLGEWV
+485 SNAIYRLGEWI

-506 AAIQCESQDSWRA
+506 YAIQCESQDSWRA
-519 VYRHWRLGRLTPFL
+519 VYRHWRLGRLSPFL
-533 DRGLMFYSA
+533 DRGLMLYSA
-542 FSTVTAI
+542 ASTVTAI

-599 LFASLYLF
+599 VFASLYLF

-623 SVPFICI
+623 AVPFICV
-630 GTLTVQPRFYL
+630 GTLTVKPQFYL

-662 DFLAFANS
+662 DFLSFANS
-670 NLAGPVGLLFAFVWT
+670 NLAGPMGLLFAFIWT

-701 RFSWRDIDT
+701 RFSWRDIVGLSEPATLSEHRLLGIKMLDRLMQHLPRLAMT
-710 GIALREVRVALN
+710 GQDSGVALREVRVALN
-722 LLDLLAYSPR
+722 LLDLLAHTPR
-732 ILGVPRVLLNQVVE
+732 VLGVPQVLLRQVVAE
-746 GVGGYFK
+746 VGEYFK

-764 PSGLLMTL
+764 PSQLLMTL

-779 NGQGLQGED
+779 SGAGDD
-788 ETRLHLLHALSGLRL
+788 ETRRHLLHALSGLRL

-808 VEFLGGTEME
+808 VEFVGAAEPE
-818 APLPDGAPL
+818 EPLPHGIDGAPL